1 MKNIQIF
8 FNNRG
13 ININKSMSNGNII
26 RKIKRKIIIL
36 GEGGVGKTTLL
47 HRYVNNI
54 FVDST
59 KMTIGTDF
67 FIKKVEISN
76 DTADK
81 YLLTLLLWDFAGQE
95 RFRFILNEYIKG
107 AEGIILAFDLSRI
120 ATLYRIKNW
129 IGLLKEGGVWGD
141 LNTKFFL
148 LGTKKDLITNEQA
161 PISYDQIEE
170 FKQKFNADSYFET
183 SSQSG
188 FGVEEFFNHVAKSMI

>member
-1 MKNIQIF
+1 
-8 FNNRG
+8 
-13 ININKSMSNGNII
+13 MSNDSNIK
-26 RKIKRKIIIL
+26 KIKRKIIIL

-47 HRYVNNI
+47 HRYVNNV

-67 FIKKVEISN
+67 FIKKVDISN
-76 DTADK
+76 VNAEK
-81 YLLTLLLWDFAGQE
+81 YQLTLLLWDFAGQE

-141 LNTKFFL
+141 LDTKFFL
-148 LGTKKDLITNEQA
+148 LGTKKDLAIDDSTLITPE
-161 PISYDQIEE
+161 QIEE

-188 FGVEEFFNHVAKSMI
+188 LGIEEFFNFVAKSMI

>member
-1 MKNIQIF
+1 
-8 FNNRG
+8 
-13 ININKSMSNGNII
+13 MSNENNIK
-26 RKIKRKIIIL
+26 KIKRKIIIL

-76 DTADK
+76 DNSDK

-107 AEGIILAFDLSRI
+107 AEGIILAFDLTRI

-141 LNTKFFL
+141 PNTKFFF
-148 LGTKKDLITNEQA
+148 LGTKKDLIADNSAT
-161 PISYDQIEE
+161 ISYDQIAE

-183 SSQSG
+183 SSQNG
-188 FGVEEFFNHVAKSMI
+188 FGVEEFFNYVAKSMI

>member
-1 MKNIQIF
+1 MLSEN
-8 FNNRG
+8 
-13 ININKSMSNGNII
+13 NII
-26 RKIKRKIIIL
+26 KVKRKIIIL
-36 GEGGVGKTTLL
+36 NKKNIRKTTLL
-47 HRYVNNI
+47 HRYINNI

-67 FIKKVEISN
+67 FIKKVDTSN
-76 DTADK
+76 DNAEK
-81 YLLTLLLWDFAGQE
+81 YQLTLLLWDFAGQE

-107 AEGIILAFDLSRI
+107 AEGIILAFDLTRI

-141 LNTKFFL
+141 PKTKFFL
-148 LGTKKDLITNEQA
+148 LGTKKDLIADNNPP
-161 PISYDQIEE
+161 PISNDQIEE

-188 FGVEEFFNHVAKSMI
+188 LGIEEFFNYVAKNMI

>member
-1 MKNIQIF
+1 MSFDTNI
-8 FNNRG
+8 
-13 ININKSMSNGNII
+13 K
-26 RKIKRKIIIL
+26 KIKRKIIIL

-67 FIKKVEISN
+67 FIKKVDISN
-76 DTADK
+76 DNAEK
-81 YLLTLLLWDFAGQE
+81 YQLTLLLWDFAGQE

-107 AEGIILAFDLSRI
+107 AEGIIIAFDLSRI

-129 IGLLKEGGVWGD
+129 IGLLKESGVWGD
-141 LNTKFFL
+141 PIIKFFL
-148 LGTKKDLITNEQA
+148 LGTKKDLVNDDP
-161 PISYDQIEE
+161 PIISQEQIEE
-170 FKQKFNADSYFET
+170 FREKFNADSYFET

-188 FGVEEFFNHVAKSMI
+188 FGVEEFFRYVAKSMV

>member
-1 MKNIQIF
+1 
-8 FNNRG
+8 
-13 ININKSMSNGNII
+13 MSNETNIK
-26 RKIKRKIIIL
+26 KIKRKIIIL

-54 FVDST
+54 FMDST

-67 FIKKVEISN
+67 FIKKIDISN
-76 DTADK
+76 DNAEK
-81 YLLTLLLWDFAGQE
+81 YQLTLLIWDFAGQE

-107 AEGIILAFDLSRI
+107 AEGIILAFDLSRL

-141 LNTKFFL
+141 SKTKFFL
-148 LGTKKDLITNEQA
+148 LGTKKDLVTDDPA
-161 PISYDQIEE
+161 LISQEQIE
-170 FKQKFNADSYFET
+170 KFRNKFYADSYFET

-188 FGVEEFFNHVAKSMI
+188 LGVEDFFNYVAKSMIYHDLSL